1 MSVTQNP
8 VLEKEL
14 ALLRAEDDSVSGA
27 ACHAER
33 SLTEE
38 AIIADRI
45 GATELLNAQG
55 IMLGPRL
62 SVYEQVGDGC
72 GQFQKCFPSLFWD
85 GKGDP
90 SDAASH
96 GSRVTAKTGYK
107 LTIQQ
112 SCFRALDAADVVRN
126 GEFGSLA
133 LGGFGSIEHMAM
145 LCPATNR
152 GLPFALLSERRR
164 MALIHCRSVFMRKRG
179 ERFNEMSVSEFVELM
194 KTDET
199 LLADMNRSTK

>member
-14 ALLRAEDDSVSGA
+14 ALLRAEDSSVSGA

-45 GATELLNAQG
+45 GATELLNAHG

-62 SVYEQVGDGC
+62 KEYEQVGDGC
-72 GQFQKCFPSLFWD
+72 GQFQKCFPSVFWE

-90 SDAASH
+90 SDEASH
-96 GSRVTAKTGYK
+96 RKRVTARTGYK
-107 LTIQQ
+107 HTIQQ
-112 SCFRALDAADVVRN
+112 SCSRDLDDADIVCN
-126 GEFGSLA
+126 GEFGSIA
-133 LGGFGSIEHMAM
+133 LGGFGGIKHRAM

-164 MALIHCRSVFMRKRG
+164 LALIHCRTVFMRKRG
-179 ERFNEMSVSEFVELM
+179 ERFNEMPVHPCH
-194 KTDET
+194 
-199 LLADMNRSTK
+199 R